1 MIIEHNT
8 PPDREVTIAS
18 ETTENERTPGGKL
31 KRITV
36 SGPRGIGK
44 TAIIEQIKEDHARRG
59 YLVFMSDE
67 ISSAALAALT
77 GNVLIITEVTT
88 EGTKQ

>member
-1 MIIEHNT
+1 MIIEHKT
-8 PPDREVTIAS
+8 PPDSEITIKIDN
-18 ETTENERTPGGKL
+18 TENERTPGGRI

-36 SGPRGIGK
+36 SGPRGSGK
-44 TAIIEQIKEDHARRG
+44 TAMIETIKKDHASRG